1 MPGYRAL
8 HDTLRR
14 LPCAGPAHVASRHR
28 SRGGFVLLA
37 VLWVMVGVTAL
48 GLALALSARG
58 AIRAAENRRAE
69 TIATWRAEG
78 CAERARSVMEAVL
91 DGQGATMGVQPVYSR
106 AGWRALDRTLAE
118 SPLLRSNDC
127 AVSLRAAGSAI
138 DVDIASEEL
147 LHDFFTALDLPPAL
161 SDSLV
166 DALLDWRD
174 PDDLPR
180 PFGAERAW
188 YEREGRVPPRNG
200 PLQDAREL
208 ATIRG
213 FSALPGIDSMLGVE
227 PGRIDLGHAPLPVL
241 AALPG
246 FTSEAVSRV
255 AEERLRGVELTNIL
269 SLGARLSPNARSIL
283 VSRYA
288 ELARLT
294 VIEPDAWILTSRAR
308 AGEPAI
314 TTAVELRLVR
324 AGSRA
329 AIVRRRSWVE

>member
-1 MPGYRAL
+1 M
-8 HDTLRR
+8 LRR
-14 LPCAGPAHVASRHR
+14 CSPHGSPRAGSRKV
-28 SRGGFVLLA
+28 SRDGFVLLA
-37 VLWVMVGVTAL
+37 VLWVMVGVSAL

-69 TIATWRAEG
+69 TIAAWTAEG

-91 DGQGATMGVQPVYSR
+91 DGGSANVGVHSFYPQ
-106 AGWRALDRTLAE
+106 AGWRTLDRTLAE
-118 SPLLRSNDC
+118 SALLSSSGC

-138 DVDIASEEL
+138 DVNTASDEM
-147 LHDFFTALDLPPAL
+147 LHDFFIALDLPPERG
-161 SDSLV
+161 DSLV

-180 PFGAERAW
+180 PSGAERAW
-188 YEREGRVPPRNG
+188 YEKEGQVPPRNG

-208 ATIRG
+208 ASIRG
-213 FSALPGIDSMLGVE
+213 FDAFTGLDSMLGVE
-227 PGRIDLGHAPLPVL
+227 PGRIDLGHAPLPVI

-255 AEERLRGVELTNIL
+255 AEERLRGVPLTDIL
-269 SLGARLSPNARSIL
+269 SLGARLSPSARSML

-288 ELARLT
+288 DLARLT
-294 VIEPDAWILTSRAR
+294 VSEPDAWILTSRAH

-314 TTAVELRLVR
+314 IAVAELRLVR